1 MTTLRDLLHWA
12 NLSPFAINILVSQFM
27 LLYFKVALE
36 TIAWWHSIEHHRPQ
50 HTTASISR
58 PCIHLVLSSCV
69 VFWPLFDVTDWSWRL
84 NTLVPAALLA
94 RFIYKGAWC
103 KNLAAVLIYL
113 GQYHFMTTRAVVLAA
128 ALGVGDGWAAPVIG
142 SRYGRHVYQI
152 PLASPKSMEG
162 SVVGVLLGTVS
173 GCYLYLYLSGLP
185 FLPLRVLLS
194 YGAIAAVVEGTSPG
208 SLDNLMISL
217 VLLCTMDRVQ
227 DWLPG

>member
-1 MTTLRDLLHWA
+1 
-12 NLSPFAINILVSQFM
+12 M

-103 KNLAAVLIYL
+103 KNPDHDVEVQILSRSSSPSELLWGPVQLAAVLIYL